1 MECLGIRG
9 RKSSWR
15 SVAKAVQVDGDLW
28 HPPWFHSLFYI
39 LIQLTAAHL
48 RSRAYSVYH
57 RYYFAMENTEKAPA
71 ASRLRTKPT
80 PEQIASLR
88 EERERKR
95 QLKAEEEQAKL
106 QLYGNPLLVA
116 ADDPRGAIMDRKWV
130 DLTSMTQGSSTTQR
144 VRIKTWNVR

>member
-1 MECLGIRG
+1 MMPHI
-9 RKSSWR
+9 
-15 SVAKAVQVDGDLW
+15 
-28 HPPWFHSLFYI
+28 
-39 LIQLTAAHL
+39 
-48 RSRAYSVYH
+48 
-57 RYYFAMENTEKAPA
+57 EKAPIV
-71 ASRLRTKPT
+71 SRSRTKPT

-116 ADDPRGAIMDRKWV
+116 AEDPRGAIVDRKWV
-130 DLTSMTQGSSTTQR
+130 DLSSITQGAGTTQR